1 MGQSWGADMYRILHD
16 SRVTL
21 NHHIDIAGPYAN
33 NLRLFEATGMGTMPI
48 TDWKINLHEMFE
60 PGIEVVAYRTPQEC
74 VRLARYY
81 SEHEDER
88 EAIARAGQ
96 QRTLREHTYHHRMR
110 ELVEIVGRY
119 L

>member
-1 MGQSWGADMYRILHD
+1 
-16 SRVTL
+16 
-21 NHHIDIAGPYAN
+21 
-33 NLRLFEATGMGTMPI
+33 
-48 TDWKINLHEMFE
+48 MFE
-60 PGIEVVAYRTPQEC
+60 RGKEVVAYRSPEEC
-74 VRLARYY
+74 AELVQYY
-81 SEHEDER
+81 LEHEDER